1 MTAIEKESGI
11 QASRPREFLLRGSI
25 SLGRL
30 TNPSVGFDS
39 PPSKKNFEQFILH
52 ALRIPLGWWFGL
64 SRQSPADGSD
74 GRAPGWRECLVA
86 ALESAIYRFTP
97 RKEVP
102 EVAFVRSI
110 ERAAPDGPP
119 ETVVPAYL
127 HGRVSTLDRAET
139 LMDESLDPF
148 LV

>member
-1 MTAIEKESGI
+1 MTAIEKESDV
-11 QASRPREFLLRGSI
+11 QASRAREFLLRGSI
-25 SLGRL
+25 FVGRL
-30 TNPSVGFDS
+30 TNPSAGFDS
-39 PPSKKNFEQFILH
+39 PPSTKNFEQFILH
-52 ALRIPLGWWFGL
+52 AVRIPLGWWFGL

-74 GRAPGWRECLVA
+74 GRAPRWRECLVA

-110 ERAAPDGPP
+110 KRAALDGPL

-127 HGRVSTLDRAET
+127 HGRVSTLNRAET
-139 LMDESLDPF
+139 LMDKSLDPS